1 MKVKLQS
8 IFMASQTMP
17 DESMAHK
24 FQSYVVSG
32 NGLYDFQ
39 PLSPHHVSFC
49 DTSVSV
55 NVADVGALSA
65 K

>member
-8 IFMASQTMP
+8 VFMASQTMP

-39 PLSPHHVSFC
+39 PLSPHLC